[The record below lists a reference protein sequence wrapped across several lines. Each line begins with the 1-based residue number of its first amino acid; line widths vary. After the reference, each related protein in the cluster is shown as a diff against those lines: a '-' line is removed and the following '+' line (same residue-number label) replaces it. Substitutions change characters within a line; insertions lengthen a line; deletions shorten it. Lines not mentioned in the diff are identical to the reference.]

1 MTASLT
7 DDTDGL
13 LTFTVVV
20 SIFTL
25 FGFRRPSGLCAVAT
39 MAAGPIAESILVL
52 RYMFKGETLRNG
64 RVLRLEASEA
74 STISGA
80 ELLHA
85 LGSVEANVPLHRLV
99 PYFYS
104 KALEG
109 WERLRD
115 HSCIPMP
122 TADEHGICRV
132 EVMLEQPALTH
143 EAMETV
149 TTARRRLSL
158 AEGALATAGD
168 VQSADA
174 AITAGGFFGIGVYNS
189 KSVENVGTLWRSAFM
204 LGAAYIFTIG
214 QRNAW
219 EKAADTYKTWRHIP
233 ALRYEDWASFA
244 AAAPYSTVWVAVEMG
259 GIPLSEFVH
268 PERAVYIL
276 GAEDAGLPKSVVSA
290 CQYCISLD
298 GVRASSYNVAVA
310 GSIVMYD
317 RCRKL
322 SVHSG
327 TRSRQQPHGHMHT
340 GADSSI
346 G

>member
-1 MTASLT
+1 M
-7 DDTDGL
+7 
-13 LTFTVVV
+13 
-20 SIFTL
+20 
-25 FGFRRPSGLCAVAT
+25 
-39 MAAGPIAESILVL
+39 
-52 RYMFKGETLRNG
+52 
-64 RVLRLEASEA
+64 
-74 STISGA
+74 
-80 ELLHA
+80 
-85 LGSVEANVPLHRLV
+85 
-99 PYFYS
+99 
-104 KALEG
+104 
-109 WERLRD
+109 
-115 HSCIPMP
+115 
-122 TADEHGICRV
+122 
-132 EVMLEQPALTH
+132 
-143 EAMETV
+143 

-158 AEGALATAGD
+158 ADGALATAGD

-327 TRSRQQPHGHMHT
+327 TRSRQQPMDICTQGPT
-340 GADSSI
+340 AA
-346 G
+346 